1 MSINHFFNKI
11 KRSFGFET
19 KTIVFIFVV
28 IGVGISAFGL
38 GELSARQRLGL
49 MAKSDNSF
57 ISKNDNSN
65 LKSEIK
71 IINLENDKNNN
82 SVLEE
87 KVYVASKNGKLY
99 YRIGCSGAGRI
110 KEENKIYFK
119 TKEDAEKFGYT
130 LSSSC
135 K

>member
-11 KRSFGFET
+11 KSNLGIDT
-19 KTIVFIFVV
+19 KTIVFIFVIV
-28 IGVGISAFGL
+28 GVGVSAFGL

-49 MAKSDNSF
+49 MAKSDSSF
-57 ISKNDNSN
+57 ISKDDNSN
-65 LKSEIK
+65 LESDIQ
-71 IINLENDKNNN
+71 IIDLENDKNNN
-82 SVLEE
+82 SISGE
-87 KVYVASKNGKLY
+87 KMYVASKNGKLY

>member
-57 ISKNDNSN
+57 IFKNDNSN